1 MSSVHRPDEN
11 GTLSTDMTDSQLP
24 FDAGAKKPAPLTV
37 SDLVARIKDSL
48 LETFPKRISVVGQI
62 SNFKRHSSGHLYFS
76 LKDADASID
85 AVMFRFAAANVR
97 FDIED
102 GLEVVAAGRVD
113 VYERQGRL
121 QFYVERL
128 APQGVG
134 SLELAFRQLK
144 ERLER
149 EGLFDPARKKP
160 LVRFPR
166 AVGVITSPTGAAVR
180 DIAQTLS
187 RRWPAAKVFLVP
199 VRVQGD
205 EAAGEIA
212 QAVRLMDSAAE
223 KYQID
228 TIIVARGGGS
238 LEDLWAF
245 NEEIVARAIFTAKT
259 PIITGVGHEVDF
271 TIADFVADVRAAT
284 PTAAAELAVPDG
296 AEIHRHFNT
305 LARRL
310 TRRVKDLLQN
320 ARNSLASVQRSAV
333 FRDPAGRIRTNQQML
348 DDLTSRMRQG
358 LQNQRT
364 TSERRFAG
372 VRRDL
377 AWALGRRA
385 KHASDAL
392 AMIVNRLAGAHP
404 RHRLVLSRQRLTGL
418 GKQLEA
424 MSYKSVIKRGYSVTR
439 IAGGQILR
447 SVNDVSPG
455 DRLETELSDGKIT
468 SRVAGEKTA
477 PKKQSIKQENTPN
490 LFEEME
496 QS

>member
-1 MSSVHRPDEN
+1 MSSVHRSDEN

-24 FDAGAKKPAPLTV
+24 FDAGAKKPATLTV
-37 SDLVARIKDSL
+37 SDLVSRIKDSL
-48 LETFPKRISVVGQI
+48 LEAFPKRISVVGQI

-85 AVMFRFAAANVR
+85 AVMFRSAADKVR
-97 FDIED
+97 FDIEN
-102 GLEVVAAGRVD
+102 GLEVVAGGRVD

-205 EAAGEIA
+205 ESAGEIA
-212 QAVRLMDSAAE
+212 QAIRLMDSAAG

-245 NEEIVARAIFTAKT
+245 NEEIVARAIYAAKS
-259 PIITGVGHEVDF
+259 PIISGVGHEVDF

-284 PTAAAELAVPDG
+284 PTAAAELAAPDG
-296 AEIHRHFNT
+296 TELGRHCNV
-305 LARRL
+305 LAGRL
-310 TRRVKDLLQN
+310 ARRVKDLLQN
-320 ARNSLASVQRSAV
+320 ARISLASVQRSAV
-333 FRDPAGRIRTNQQML
+333 FRDPAGRTRAGQQML

-358 LQNQRT
+358 LQDQRT
-364 TSERRFAG
+364 TSERRFAN

-377 AWALGRRA
+377 AWVLGHRA
-385 KHASDAL
+385 KKASGDL
-392 AMIVNRLAGAHP
+392 ARVEKRFAAVHP
-404 RHRLVLSRQRLTGL
+404 RHRIVLARQQLTAL
-418 GKQLEA
+418 GRQLDA
-424 MSYKSVIKRGYSVTR
+424 MSYKAVIKRGYSVTR
-439 IAGGQILR
+439 IKGKQILR
-447 SVNDVSPG
+447 SVSEVSPG

-468 SRVAGEKTA
+468 SRVAGEKTT
-477 PKKQSIKQENTPN
+477 PTKQNAKRENTPN
-490 LFEEME
+490 LFEQLE
-496 QS
+496 Q